1 MCVKC
6 SARTKLPLLF
16 SIFLCPSKSCQEPT
30 SPAINTLGAE
40 LTLQLQLPY
49 IPPVPQMPLLLV
61 LCVCMSSMM
70 RLPELL
76 IQVLHPPLCLCVCVR
91 RTPWQLLGGSQYSS
105 ASSSGSSFST
115 QDCFFIYRFT
125 KLDTLSTSLIQRCPQ
140 FIYNL
145 LRRALYDSN
154 VFGSLVHL
162 AS

>member
-1 MCVKC
+1 MLN
-6 SARTKLPLLF
+6 THKLPLLF
-16 SIFLCPSKSCQEPT
+16 SIFLCPSKSCQDPA

-40 LTLQLQLPY
+40 LTLQLQLRY
-49 IPPVPQMPLLLV
+49 IPPVPQMPLVLV

-76 IQVLHPPLCLCVCVR
+76 IQVLTLLCVCVSVYV
-91 RTPWQLLGGSQYSS
+91 RTPWQLLGSSQYSS

-115 QDCFFIYRFT
+115 QDSFFIYKFT

-140 FIYNL
+140 FIYDL

>member
-91 RTPWQLLGGSQYSS
+91 KDTMAAPGRQSVLLSIFFRFFFLNPRQFLHIQIHKAGHPQYI
-105 ASSSGSSFST
+105 T
-115 QDCFFIYRFT
+115 DT
-125 KLDTLSTSLIQRCPQ
+125 KVPP
-140 FIYNL
+140 
-145 LRRALYDSN
+145 
-154 VFGSLVHL
+154 VHL
-162 AS
+162 RPAPPCPV